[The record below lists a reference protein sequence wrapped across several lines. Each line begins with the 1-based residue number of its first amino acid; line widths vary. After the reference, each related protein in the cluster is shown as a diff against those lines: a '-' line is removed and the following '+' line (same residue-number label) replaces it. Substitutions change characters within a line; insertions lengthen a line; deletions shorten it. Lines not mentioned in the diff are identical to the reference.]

1 MSSYEN
7 TSVIGDKPLK
17 CNLFSWIYFLDKED
31 ASLTEGQRTS
41 LEKLLKEA
49 SEACQNF
56 SSQHKDSH
64 GAISR
69 MGKAIDRVRLPVLL
83 KPVYC

>member
-1 MSSYEN
+1 M
-7 TSVIGDKPLK
+7 VFL
-17 CNLFSWIYFLDKED
+17 YFLHVLFVIDTSSTLSEN
-31 ASLTEGQRTS
+31 QHVS

-49 SEACQNF
+49 TDASQVF

-69 MGKAIDRVRLPVLL
+69 MGKAIDRVSLTVCQR
-83 KPVYC
+83 

>member
-1 MSSYEN
+1 M
-7 TSVIGDKPLK
+7 I
-17 CNLFSWIYFLDKED
+17 D
-31 ASLTEGQRTS
+31 ASSTLSEGQHTS

-49 SEACQNF
+49 TDASQAF

-69 MGKAIDRVRLPVLL
+69 MGKAIDRVNFIVDIIVDHKFLAY
-83 KPVYC
+83 KS

>member
-1 MSSYEN
+1 MLEN
-7 TSVIGDKPLK
+7 TTVLLKIFNVWTLCIFIHTSFVIDTSSTLSE
-17 CNLFSWIYFLDKED
+17 N
-31 ASLTEGQRTS
+31 QHVS

-49 SEACQNF
+49 TDASQAF

-69 MGKAIDRVRLPVLL
+69 MGKAIDRVSLTV
-83 KPVYC
+83 CQC

>member
-1 MSSYEN
+1 MHYSFKLQFFKSGHN
-7 TSVIGDKPLK
+7 IITLSFMIDTSGTL
-17 CNLFSWIYFLDKED
+17 S
-31 ASLTEGQRTS
+31 EGQHTS

-49 SEACQNF
+49 TDASQAF

-69 MGKAIDRVRLPVLL
+69 MGKAIDRVSLT
-83 KPVYC
+83 

>member
-1 MSSYEN
+1 MAISILFFVID
-7 TSVIGDKPLK
+7 TSGPAL
-17 CNLFSWIYFLDKED
+17 S
-31 ASLTEGQRTS
+31 EGQLTS

-49 SEACQNF
+49 TDAAQGF

-69 MGKAIDRVRLPVLL
+69 MGKAIDRVSLSKHRNINFLL
-83 KPVYC
+83 

>member
-1 MSSYEN
+1 MVYFILNGKIIFILPCFFVIDTSNTLSEN
-7 TSVIGDKPLK
+7 QYV
-17 CNLFSWIYFLDKED
+17 
-31 ASLTEGQRTS
+31 S

-49 SEACQNF
+49 TDASQAF

-69 MGKAIDRVRLPVLL
+69 MGKAIDRVSLSVCQ
-83 KPVYC
+83 Y